1 MGFLTEEVKARLLK
15 DIDAF
20 AATSAK
26 FFNKEISVGDYKG
39 LSGPFGTY
47 AERGANTAMYR
58 LRLPAG
64 RITTKQM
71 NFLADAF
78 DRYEIPQVHFT
89 TGQSIQLH
97 GLQGRTVIDLF
108 KACHGVGIYSRGGG
122 GDHVRNISAS
132 PLRGVTPGEPFDIT
146 PYVQVAS
153 EYVLTLVPD
162 FKMPRKLKITFTN
175 GLETATHATIKDLA
189 FWAQADGTF
198 TVYAAGG
205 MGGNSRKGTLLAEGV
220 KPSDILYYIKA
231 MVRTFIENAD
241 YHTRSKNRTRYMV
254 ANMGEDKFRE
264 VYNKFL
270 TFTRRVEDLSFE
282 LPDTRV
288 TKVGTKRLTPKTLEK
303 FGGRVVEQS
312 QKGLYAVLYHP
323 MGGNPE
329 REAFQKLLRYTGSLE
344 AVEGRLTSDESLY
357 FINLTAEEAKE
368 VVKLTPDHMPTE
380 FLMSVSCIGASRC
393 QVGFQN
399 SQGLFQDIVKHL
411 EAEGIDTK
419 YLPKM
424 HISGCPSS
432 CGTHQIG
439 RIGFHGAVKL
449 VDKKPQPAFNLFF
462 GGSETLDDVRF
473 GELLGLVTV
482 VDIPKFIAELA
493 NTLNTANVDFDTW
506 LETHEDDFRAL
517 AAKYI

>member
-1 MGFLTEEVKARLLK
+1 MGFLTDEVKARLLK
-15 DIDAF
+15 DIDVF
-20 AATSAK
+20 AKTSEQ
-26 FFNKEISVGDYKG
+26 FFNKEISIGDYKG

-47 AERGANTAMYR
+47 AERGAKTAMYR

-64 RITTKQM
+64 RITGAQM
-71 NFLADAF
+71 NFIADAF

-97 GLQGRTVIDLF
+97 GLQGSIVIDLF
-108 KACHGVGIYSRGGG
+108 KDCHSVGIYSRGGG
-122 GDHVRNISAS
+122 GDHPRNISAS

-162 FKMPRKLKITFTN
+162 FKMPRKLKISMTN
-175 GLETATHATIKDLA
+175 GLESSTHATIKDLA
-189 FWAQADGTF
+189 FRAQADGTF
-198 TVYAAGG
+198 TVYAGGG
-205 MGGNSRKGTLLAEGV
+205 MGGNSRKGIVLAEGV
-220 KPSDILYYIKA
+220 NPKDILYYIKA

-254 ANMGEDKFRE
+254 AEMGEEKFRE
-264 VYNKFL
+264 VFNKFL

-282 LPDTRV
+282 VPIV
-288 TKVGTKRLTPKTLEK
+288 NITKVGSEELSADELAQ
-303 FGGRVVEQS
+303 FGGRVVAQS

-323 MGGNPE
+323 LGGTPE
-329 REAFQKLLRYTGSLE
+329 RAAFQTLLRYTGSLE

-357 FINLTAEEAKE
+357 FINLTAAEAKE
-368 VVKLTPDHMPTE
+368 VVKLTPDHMPTD

-399 SQGLFQDIVKHL
+399 SQGLFQDIVTHL
-411 EAEGIDTK
+411 DAEGIDTK
-419 YLPKM
+419 HLPKM

-462 GGSETLDDVRF
+462 GGSDALDDVKF

-493 NTLNTANVDFDTW
+493 TILNTANVEFDTW
-506 LETHEDDFRAL
+506 IESHEEDFRAL